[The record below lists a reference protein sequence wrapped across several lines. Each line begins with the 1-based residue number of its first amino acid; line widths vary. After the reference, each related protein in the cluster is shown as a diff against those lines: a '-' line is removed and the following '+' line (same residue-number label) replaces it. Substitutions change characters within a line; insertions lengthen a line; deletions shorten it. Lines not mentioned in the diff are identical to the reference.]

1 MIIMLFIDFQQ
12 KIVSI
17 LASLLGNKSFIINWQ
32 VRINTARYENDV
44 PDKSKVIMTDENGN
58 WVQ

>member
-1 MIIMLFIDFQQ
+1 MLFINFQQ

-17 LASLLGNKSFIINWQ
+17 LASLLGNKSFIIDWQ
-32 VRINTARYENDV
+32 VRINTARYEADV

-58 WVQ
+58 WIQ

>member
-1 MIIMLFIDFQQ
+1 MLFIDFQQ
-12 KIVSI
+12 KIVNR
-17 LASLLGNKSFIINWQ
+17 LASLLGTKSFIIDWQ

>member
-12 KIVSI
+12 KIVNK
-17 LASLLGNKSFIINWQ
+17 LASLLGNKSFIIDWQ
-32 VRINTARYENDV
+32 VKINTARHENDV

>member
-1 MIIMLFIDFQQ
+1 MLFINFQQ

-17 LASLLGNKSFIINWQ
+17 LASFLSNKSFIIDWQ
-32 VRINTARYENDV
+32 VRINTARHEADV

>member
-1 MIIMLFIDFQQ
+1 MLFINFQQ
-12 KIVSI
+12 KIVNR
-17 LASLLGNKSFIINWQ
+17 LASLLGNKSFIIDWQ

-44 PDKSKVIMTDENGN
+44 PDQSKVIITDENGN

>member
-17 LASLLGNKSFIINWQ
+17 LASLLGTKSFIITWQ
-32 VRINTARYENDV
+32 VRINTARYETDV
-44 PDKSKVIMTDENGN
+44 PDQSKVIMTDENGN

>member
-1 MIIMLFIDFQQ
+1 MIIMLFINFQQ
-12 KIVSI
+12 KIVNR
-17 LASLLGNKSFIINWQ
+17 LASLLGNKSFIITWQ